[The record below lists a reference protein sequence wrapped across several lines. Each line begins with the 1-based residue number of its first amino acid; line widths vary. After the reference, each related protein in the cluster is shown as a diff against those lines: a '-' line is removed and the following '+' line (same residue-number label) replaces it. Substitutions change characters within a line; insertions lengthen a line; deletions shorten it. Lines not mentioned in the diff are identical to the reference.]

1 MSKRVVI
8 VALIVAGAGLWLR
21 WYLAPEQVIRR
32 SVQRTVEAFEGEQL
46 LAVMAAFDRGY
57 RDPWGHDYEALG
69 GIFAA
74 AFDEFEGLD
83 VDVSELDVTVDGE
96 TARTSLR
103 FVVSGAAD
111 GVDGP
116 LFGEPSRPCTAT
128 LELSKRPQGW
138 RITTT
143 SRLDIP
149 ELRDELDA
157 GRVGS
162 PAPAANRGPGG

>member
-1 MSKRVVI
+1 MLVLVSV
-8 VALIVAGAGLWLR
+8 GLWVR
-21 WYLAPEQVIRR
+21 WYLSPGQVIRR
-32 SVQRTVEAFEGEQL
+32 SVNRTVEAFENERL

-57 RDPWGHDYEALG
+57 GDPWGHDYEALG

-74 AFDEFEGLD
+74 AFDELDALD

-96 TARTSLR
+96 TARSSLR
-103 FVVSGAAD
+103 FVVSGTA
-111 GVDGP
+111 GVVDGL

-128 LELSKRPQGW
+128 LEWAKQPQGW

-157 GRVGS
+157 ARTD
-162 PAPAANRGPGG
+162 

>member
-8 VALIVAGAGLWLR
+8 VALIVAGAGLWVR
-21 WYLAPEQVIRR
+21 WYLSPEQVIRR
-32 SVQRTVEAFEGEQL
+32 SVNGVVEAFENERL
-46 LAVMAAFDRGY
+46 LAVMAVFDRGY
-57 RDPWGHDYEALG
+57 GDPWGHDYEALG

-74 AFDEFEGLD
+74 AFDELEGLD
-83 VDVSELDVTVDGE
+83 VEVSELDVTVDGE
-96 TARTSLR
+96 NARTSLR
-103 FVVSGAAD
+103 FVVSGVAD
-111 GVDGP
+111 GVDGL

-128 LELSKRPQGW
+128 LEWAKRQQGW

-157 GRVGS
+157 ARVGS
-162 PAPAANRGPGG
+162 PDLAASRGPGG